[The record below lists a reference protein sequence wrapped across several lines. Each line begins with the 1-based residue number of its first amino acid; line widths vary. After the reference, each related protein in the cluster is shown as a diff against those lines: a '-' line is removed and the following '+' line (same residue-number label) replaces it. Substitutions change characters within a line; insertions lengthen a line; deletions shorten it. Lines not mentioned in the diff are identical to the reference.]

1 MDFEKIL
8 QQLSTGELKEYR
20 VKPENA
26 FAFQA
31 ALRQFGKRQDIRGT
45 ALRGGEIV
53 YHLKENSTS

>member
-1 MDFEKIL
+1 MDFNKIL

-20 VKPENA
+20 VTPKNA

-31 ALRQFGKRQDIRGT
+31 ALRDFGKRQDIRGT

-53 YHLKENSTS
+53 YHLKENSNN

>member
-8 QQLSTGELKEYR
+8 QQLSDGELKTYR
-20 VKPENA
+20 VTPKNA

-31 ALRQFGKRQDIRGT
+31 ALRDFGKRQAITGT

-53 YHLKENSTS
+53 YHKKGSSLD